1 MKNLFAKLFQASLK
15 RKHEVSIMYFGR
27 TSEFL
32 MMTSERMVIP
42 NEIYTLEQVLN
53 RLRIRGVR
61 WACELDNSH
70 VICTANGQDAALSDT
85 IEAGGEIGIFSSK
98 SVFEM

>member
-1 MKNLFAKLFQASLK
+1 MKNLFAKLFQAFLT

-53 RLRIRGVR
+53 RLQIRGGR

-70 VICTANGQDAALSDT
+70 VICTVNGQDAALSDT
-85 IEAGGEIGIFSSK
+85 IEAGDEIGIFSSK

>member
-1 MKNLFAKLFQASLK
+1 MKNFFDKLFQASLK

-32 MMTSERMVIP
+32 MTSERMVIP

-53 RLRIRGVR
+53 RLRIRGGR
-61 WACELDNSH
+61 WACELDDSH
-70 VICTANGQDAALSDT
+70 VLCTVNGKDAMLSDT
-85 IEAGGEIGIFSSK
+85 VEAGGEIGIFSSK
-98 SVFEM
+98 SVFER

>member
-1 MKNLFAKLFQASLK
+1 MKKPFAQLFLAFLK
-15 RKHEVSIMYFGR
+15 RKHAVSIMYFGR

-42 NEIYTLEQVLN
+42 NGIYTLEQLLD
-53 RLRIRGVR
+53 RLRIRGGR
-61 WACELDNSH
+61 WACELDDSH
-70 VICTANGQDAALSDT
+70 VICTVNGKAAALSDT

-98 SVFEM
+98 SVFER